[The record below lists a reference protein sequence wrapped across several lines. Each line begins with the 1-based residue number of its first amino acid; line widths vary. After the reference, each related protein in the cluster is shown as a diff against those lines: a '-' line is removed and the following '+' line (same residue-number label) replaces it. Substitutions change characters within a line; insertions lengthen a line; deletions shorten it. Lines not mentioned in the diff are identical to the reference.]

1 MNGDVF
7 AELVVVPD
15 DQPGGLTRVFE
26 VLRCVPDDGTC
37 VEPVAGADRGVAG
50 QVDSGTE
57 DIAGTEDNVF
67 IDDGIGADRAAFA
80 QLGTGMDE
88 SSGMDHEPTEL

>member
-1 MNGDVF
+1 
-7 AELVVVPD
+7 
-15 DQPGGLTRVFE
+15 
-26 VLRCVPDDGTC
+26 
-37 VEPVAGADRGVAG
+37 
-50 QVDSGTE
+50 VDSGTE
-57 DIAGTEDNVF
+57 DIAGAEDDVF